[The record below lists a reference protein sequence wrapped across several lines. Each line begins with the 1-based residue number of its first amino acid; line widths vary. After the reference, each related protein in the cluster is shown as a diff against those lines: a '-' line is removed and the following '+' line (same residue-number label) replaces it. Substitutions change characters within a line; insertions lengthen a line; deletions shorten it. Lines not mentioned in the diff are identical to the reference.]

1 MRVYQGPS
9 RLSGFVRAIA
19 TGIGRKSKN
28 KKTGEM
34 VQVWFLPIGDVFRSV
49 WQTGQDRDVCGNCP
63 MRAFNAHGERQK
75 RRCYVN
81 VAKAPSNVAKADDKG
96 QYPEFDLSAFQG
108 KPVRFG
114 AYGEPVSVPFRIL
127 EKIARIAKG
136 WTGYTHQWR
145 IRKNRPYSQ
154 VCMASVESVA
164 DKNRAN
170 RLGFR
175 TFRVMSP
182 DDTLEPDEI
191 LCPASKEAGER
202 VQCSRC
208 MLCSGTRFGRL
219 TNARNVAIF
228 EHK

>member
-1 MRVYQGPS
+1 MRIYKGRS

-19 TGIGRKSKN
+19 TGLDRQSTN
-28 KKTGEM
+28 KKTGPM
-34 VQVWFLPIGDVFRSV
+34 VQIWFLPTGNIPEAV
-49 WQTGQDRDVCGNCP
+49 WINGRDKSVCGNCP
-63 MRAFNAHGERQK
+63 MRAFDSSGNRQK

-81 VAKAPSNVAKADDKG
+81 VAKAPSTVGKADDRG
-96 QYPEFDLSAFQG
+96 RYPEFDLSAFHG
-108 KPVRFG
+108 KNVRFG

-127 EKIARIAKG
+127 RKIAEIAKG

-145 IRKNRPYSQ
+145 IRKNRKFAQ
-154 VCMASVESVA
+154 LVMASVESVA
-164 DKNRAN
+164 DKKRAN

-175 TFRVMSP
+175 TFRVLSP

-202 VQCSRC
+202 VQCSKC
-208 MLCSGTRFGRL
+208 MLCSGTRFGKLR
-219 TNARNVAIF
+219 NARNVAIH